1 MKAARARS
9 RSRARKPSSLE
20 TVFVGP
26 APRLALSLA
35 GDGELVFFLHGIG
48 GNRRHWDAQLAFFS
62 SRYRAAAWDARGYGD
77 SDDYEGPLE
86 FSTFSADLV
95 RVLDHLGAEGA
106 HVVGLSMGGRIARDF
121 ALQHPERVRSL
132 TLANTSP
139 GFGALSPDQVKAFLD
154 ARRAPLLAGK
164 TPAELA
170 PELARKLAGPQASH
184 AALDALV
191 DSISRLHKESYLKT
205 LEASVS
211 QDRAAPVERL
221 RVPTLVITSEHDRIY
236 PPPVARAMAAR
247 IPGAE
252 LVEIPGAGHLSNLE
266 QPERF
271 NAALSAFLQKLRS

>member
-35 GDGELVFFLHGIG
+35 GEGELVFFLHGIG
-48 GNRRHWDAQLAFFS
+48 GNRRHWDAQLAFFCL
-62 SRYRAAAWDARGYGD
+62 RYRAAAWDARGYGD

-95 RVLDHLGAEGA
+95 RVLDHLGTERA

-121 ALQHPERVRSL
+121 ALRHPERVRSL

-205 LEASVS
+205 LEASVT

-221 RVPTLVITSEHDRIY
+221 RVPTLVITSEHDRLY
-236 PPPVARAMAAR
+236 PPPMARAMAAR